1 MILHSHYAVTLTISI
16 VLSYV
21 SFSASLKTSK
31 RATLTDRA
39 TSRVSAASL
48 AATANANANA
58 WRQDAVAARE
68 RLNPQKSTRTR
79 KTISGTSEDRPIDGD
94 DLYSSEATGSMG
106 GIARGR
112 LISAKKLSAQ
122 KSAGVF
128 GRIGSWFKSFFG

>member
-48 AATANANANA
+48 AATATANANA

-79 KTISGTSEDRPIDGD
+79 KPISGTSEDRPIDGD
-94 DLYSSEATGSMG
+94 DLYSDATALMG

-128 GRIGSWFKSFFG
+128 GRIGSWFKRFFG